1 MDSCRTK
8 SRIIRRVSLMMG
20 LLLLLAGCATGPS
33 PQQDPEAEQ
42 PSGMTTIEQL
52 ATVSR
57 PESAEIQI
65 QTSGEVDYTSVK
77 QLEPLGVIFYF
88 PQAQLG
94 ELDRQYQPED
104 KAIEAVLLSS
114 SEDRRNVRVEVQLA
128 RDMNYTVDKQ
138 AAGLTIQFDKKDLP
152 DPAGSEAAPQLSD
165 QTRDQGQQPRLAES
179 RYKKGFE
186 PERKTDSDSP
196 KTTAE
201 VYKDIATVKDIHFAS
216 GESGASVIT
225 IRTSRPVD
233 YDLDRARDRLLKL
246 RLIRSALPDH
256 VDRRPL
262 ITTRFDSA
270 VDRVIPYAV
279 PEKKGLVEMIIEL
292 REAVPYRV
300 AQEGR
305 ELMIHFEASSV
316 GPRPYPVADLP
327 EWQQV
332 LEEVLTEE
340 AIAEAGLSSAA
351 EAARKAEKQV
361 DWLFEKDE
369 YTGEK
374 IALDFYETDI
384 KNVFRILQQVSGKNY
399 AIDPDV
405 QGKVTINME
414 KPVPWDQVLALILK
428 QNRLGKVEQDEII
441 RIATLETLRQE
452 EEARRQRVEAYKN
465 RIEQEK
471 AMEPLVTEY
480 IPVSYASAQGE
491 VLPHIEDVLSDR
503 GKANVD
509 NRNNQLIITDTMER
523 IDKAQEVISKI
534 DKVTPQV
541 EIEARIVE
549 INEDFLKDVGTSFD
563 ISKQSADAGFGGSYL
578 HNISMNHPS
587 TNTTSGIGF
596 SLSRLSGLTL
606 DAQLN
611 ALEEENNVK
620 IVSAPK
626 IVTLDNKK
634 ATIKQGF
641 EIPYQTVEDDEV
653 NIEFKEVDLRLDVTP
668 HVTPDQRVSLQI
680 FVTKNEIAELT
691 QEAPALST
699 NEAVTELLVEDGDTI
714 VIGGIKKDTTT
725 KRKTGFPILKDIP
738 ILGWMF
744 KRDIQESEKSELLI
758 FMTPRIVQL
767 EQRKM
772 TATASD
778 DN

>member
-1 MDSCRTK
+1 
-8 SRIIRRVSLMMG
+8 
-20 LLLLLAGCATGPS
+20 
-33 PQQDPEAEQ
+33 
-42 PSGMTTIEQL
+42 
-52 ATVSR
+52 
-57 PESAEIQI
+57 
-65 QTSGEVDYTSVK
+65 
-77 QLEPLGVIFYF
+77 
-88 PQAQLG
+88 
-94 ELDRQYQPED
+94 
-104 KAIEAVLLSS
+104 
-114 SEDRRNVRVEVQLA
+114 
-128 RDMNYTVDKQ
+128 
-138 AAGLTIQFDKKDLP
+138 
-152 DPAGSEAAPQLSD
+152 
-165 QTRDQGQQPRLAES
+165 
-179 RYKKGFE
+179 
-186 PERKTDSDSP
+186 
-196 KTTAE
+196 
-201 VYKDIATVKDIHFAS
+201 
-216 GESGASVIT
+216 
-225 IRTSRPVD
+225 
-233 YDLDRARDRLLKL
+233 
-246 RLIRSALPDH
+246 
-256 VDRRPL
+256 
-262 ITTRFDSA
+262 
-270 VDRVIPYAV
+270 
-279 PEKKGLVEMIIEL
+279 
-292 REAVPYRV
+292 
-300 AQEGR
+300 
-305 ELMIHFEASSV
+305 
-316 GPRPYPVADLP
+316 
-327 EWQQV
+327 
-332 LEEVLTEE
+332 
-340 AIAEAGLSSAA
+340 
-351 EAARKAEKQV
+351 
-361 DWLFEKDE
+361 
-369 YTGEK
+369 
-374 IALDFYETDI
+374 
-384 KNVFRILQQVSGKNY
+384 
-399 AIDPDV
+399 
-405 QGKVTINME
+405 
-414 KPVPWDQVLALILK
+414 
-428 QNRLGKVEQDEII
+428 
-441 RIATLETLRQE
+441 
-452 EEARRQRVEAYKN
+452 
-465 RIEQEK
+465 
-471 AMEPLVTEY
+471 MEPLVTEY
-480 IPVSYASAQGE
+480 IPISYASAQGE
-491 VLPHIEDVLSDR
+491 VLPHIQDVLSDR

-549 INEDFLKDVGTSFD
+549 INEDFLKDVGTAFSV
-563 ISKQSADAGFGGSYL
+563 SKESNDAGFGGSYS
-578 HNISMNHPS
+578 HIISMNHPS

-680 FVTKNEIAELT
+680 FVTKNEVAELT

-714 VIGGIKKDTTT
+714 VVGGIKKDTTT

>member
-1 MDSCRTK
+1 
-8 SRIIRRVSLMMG
+8 MMG

-33 PQQDPEAEQ
+33 TQQDPKAEET
-42 PSGMTTIEQL
+42 SGITTVEQL

-94 ELDRQYQPED
+94 DLDRQYQPED
-104 KAIEAVLLSS
+104 EAIDAVLLSS
-114 SEDRRNVRVEVQLA
+114 SQDRRNVRVEVHLA

-138 AAGLTIQFDKKDLP
+138 ATGLIIRFDKKDLP
-152 DPAGSEAAPQLSD
+152 EAREPEAAI
-165 QTRDQGQQPRLAES
+165 QPPARTEENNRPS
-179 RYKKGFE
+179 RSAQSFADRQSG
-186 PERKTDSDSP
+186 PEAKTDTSRP
-196 KTTAE
+196 KQTKE

-216 GESGASVIT
+216 GESGASVVT
-225 IRTSRPVD
+225 IRTSRPVN
-233 YDLDRARDRLLKL
+233 YDLTRSRDQLLKL
-246 RLIRSALPDH
+246 KLTQSALPDH
-256 VDRRPL
+256 ADRRPL

-279 PEKKGLVEMIIEL
+279 PDKKDLVEMIIEL

-300 AQEGR
+300 EQEGR

-340 AIAEAGLSSAA
+340 AIAEAGLSNRA
-351 EAARKAEKQV
+351 EAAKKAEKQV
-361 DWLFEKDE
+361 EWLFEKEE

-384 KNVFRILQQVSGKNY
+384 KNVFRILQQISGKNY

-414 KPVPWDQVLALILK
+414 KPVPWDQVLDLILK
-428 QNRLGKVEQDEII
+428 QNRLGKVERDEII

-452 EEARRQRVEAYKN
+452 EEARRQRIAAYKN

-480 IPVSYASAQGE
+480 IPISYASAQGE

-503 GKANVD
+503 GKVNVD

-541 EIEARIVE
+541 EI
-549 INEDFLKDVGTSFD
+549 
-563 ISKQSADAGFGGSYL
+563 
-578 HNISMNHPS
+578 
-587 TNTTSGIGF
+587 
-596 SLSRLSGLTL
+596 
-606 DAQLN
+606 
-611 ALEEENNVK
+611 
-620 IVSAPK
+620 
-626 IVTLDNKK
+626 
-634 ATIKQGF
+634 
-641 EIPYQTVEDDEV
+641 
-653 NIEFKEVDLRLDVTP
+653 
-668 HVTPDQRVSLQI
+668 
-680 FVTKNEIAELT
+680 
-691 QEAPALST
+691 
-699 NEAVTELLVEDGDTI
+699 
-714 VIGGIKKDTTT
+714 
-725 KRKTGFPILKDIP
+725 
-738 ILGWMF
+738 
-744 KRDIQESEKSELLI
+744 
-758 FMTPRIVQL
+758 
-767 EQRKM
+767 
-772 TATASD
+772 
-778 DN
+778 